1 MQRAC
6 GVVSGSLSPQIK
18 AGSLLRARWNAP
30 CTQLGAIPTGGRVG
44 ASTSRRLAGVPAPRT
59 RRRAIR
65 CSESLSA
72 GRASRARQPFRSVV
86 RRVAK
91 ISLDYGGST
100 PGPWPWTCPNLTPL
114 PPWTKRFASSR
125 IAAITSFVP
134 CPKAYEGGTWDIAK
148 NKSALQGVVP
158 AEPSPATFRRILS
171 PESIQATAPPDR
183 VPAGG
188 AFPPEVACRRGGGM
202 MPSWDAIVVSK
213 RRPTSSRPRRSET
226 VLHRE

>member
-6 GVVSGSLSPQIK
+6 GVASGFLSPQIK

-44 ASTSRRLAGVPAPRT
+44 ASTSQRLAGVPAPRT
-59 RRRAIR
+59 RRHAIR
-65 CSESLSA
+65 CSGSLSA
-72 GRASRARQPFRSVV
+72 GRASRARPPFRSV
-86 RRVAK
+86 RAAGRQNITRLWWLDTRPVA
-91 ISLDYGGST
+91 LDY
-100 PGPWPWTCPNLTPL
+100 PNLTPL
-114 PPWTKRFASSR
+114 PPWTKPFASSR

-171 PESIQATAPPDR
+171 PESIQATASPDR
-183 VPAGG
+183 VP
-188 AFPPEVACRRGGGM
+188 RRREHFCPKLLADSGGGM
-202 MPSWDAIVVSK
+202 IPPWDAMSN
-213 RRPTSSRPRRSET
+213 RHQTCSRPRRSET
-226 VLHRE
+226 VLHRQ